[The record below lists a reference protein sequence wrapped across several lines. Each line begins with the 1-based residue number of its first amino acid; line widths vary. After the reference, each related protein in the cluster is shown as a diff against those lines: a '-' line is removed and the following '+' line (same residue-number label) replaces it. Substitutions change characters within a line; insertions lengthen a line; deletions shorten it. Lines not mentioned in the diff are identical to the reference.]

1 MKRHFNTYFSFLLLS
16 LLVST
21 RMFSQAVPEKTD
33 SSAIARIKDEGMNHS
48 QVMDI
53 LSYLSDI
60 YGPRLTGSP
69 GYLEAATWAKDKLAS
84 WDLQNAHF
92 EPWGPFGRGWSLKHY
107 SANVVGSQTFPLI
120 SYPKAWSP
128 GTEGKREGE
137 LIFLDA
143 STDSALETY
152 RGKLHGKFILIGNT
166 RDVKAHFEPEL
177 SRHSDE
183 ALLEMANHDPAPKP
197 PGRRSQSRADQKMR
211 QMVSYHRWKM
221 CEQEG
226 ALGVLTPS
234 AGDGGNMMF
243 VQAANVPNH
252 PDSSNAR
259 FVQSYSANAPKILP
273 QINVG
278 IEHYNRL
285 VRMMKKG
292 EHPRLE
298 MELEVE
304 FTNADSVDNVIAEIS
319 GTDLKD
325 EVVMI
330 GGHLDSWHGATGAT
344 DNGTGSAVSMEAM
357 RILKTLNLKPR
368 RTIRVGLW
376 GGEEQ
381 GEFGSSFYVK
391 QHFVEKGSPTE
402 GAGVKLSPEGEKFS
416 VYFNNDYGTGKVR
429 GVFTDGNE
437 GSVPIF
443 RKWFAPFAGA
453 STLDPSPL
461 PIGGTDHESFE
472 AVGLPGFQFIQDD
485 IEYFTR
491 SWHSTMDLYERAQP
505 EDLKQA
511 AVIMAA
517 FAYNAAMREG
527 KFPRMPKPAPPTGSG
542 SH

>member
-1 MKRHFNTYFSFLLLS
+1 LLL
-16 LLVST
+16 LLTLPVSNGV
-21 RMFSQAVPEKTD
+21 FAQAMQEKFD
-33 SSAIARIKDEGMNHS
+33 STAVAQIKDEGINRS

-60 YGPRLTGSP
+60 YGPRLTGST
-69 GYLEAATWAKDKLAS
+69 GYLEAATWAREKLTS
-84 WDLQNAHF
+84 LGMENSHF
-92 EPWGPFGRGWSLKHY
+92 EAWGSFGRGWELKHY
-107 SANVVGSQTFPLI
+107 SANVTGGQTFPLI

-128 GTEGKREGE
+128 GTDGKREGE
-137 LIFLDA
+137 IIFLDA
-143 STDSALETY
+143 GTDSALDTY

-166 RDVKAHFEPEL
+166 RDVKAHFTPEF
-177 SRHSDE
+177 SRHADST
-183 ALLEMANHDPAPKP
+183 LLEMANDDPVPKP
-197 PGRRSQSRADQKMR
+197 KSPGGRFQPSPGQKMR
-211 QMVSYHRWKM
+211 QLVNYHKWKL
-221 CEQEG
+221 CEEEG
-226 ALGVLTPS
+226 AAGVLSSS

-243 VQAANVPNH
+243 VQAAFVPNH
-252 PDSSNAR
+252 PDTPFVH

-278 IEHYNRL
+278 VEHFNRL
-285 VRMMKKG
+285 VRMIKKG
-292 EHPRLE
+292 EHPKL
-298 MELEVE
+298 ELELDVE
-304 FTNADSVDNVIAEIS
+304 FNKADSVVNVIAEIP

-344 DNGTGSAVSMEAM
+344 DNGTGSAVAIEAM

-368 RTIRVGLW
+368 RTIRIGLW
-376 GGEEQ
+376 SGEEQ
-381 GEFGSSFYVK
+381 GEFGSGAYVK
-391 QHFVEKGSPTE
+391 QHFVEKGSSSSDA
-402 GAGVKLSPEGEKFS
+402 GGVKLSAEGEKFS

-437 GSVPIF
+437 GARPVL
-443 RKWFAPFAGA
+443 RKWLTPFASMGA
-453 STLDPSPL
+453 STLNPSPI

-491 SWHSTMDLYERAQP
+491 SWHSTTDLYERAQP

-517 FAYNAAMREG
+517 FAYNAAMRDE
-527 KFPRMPKPAPPTGSG
+527 KFPRLPKAAPQTGTGS
-542 SH
+542 H